1 MLANEIELLRQWPND
16 DDISDAIRIAHLNA
30 TSFMNFLE
38 IKQDQRNSNPGFD
51 ITLHSDYP
59 DDIVKNN
66 ESDILEEQICR
77 FENAASEIIRLSK
90 LDETLNE
97 ILGEGYENDENN
109 EENETDENND
119 ECDNERENLNSEFIK
134 STEIQ
139 YILENNGPIN
149 IRLPDNEPEETIFRK
164 DGTIDVYQIL
174 SIRKSHEAYS
184 NSDRIRGINQRPGV
198 NLGINSNDEINR
210 NTANHLITQLNSNN
224 PSNQIIR
231 NRNKRWLGRKR
242 IENISNLANQ
252 SELKGKKIFLYF
264 KTKFIQLFI

>member
-1 MLANEIELLRQWPND
+1 M
-16 DDISDAIRIAHLNA
+16 
-30 TSFMNFLE
+30 
-38 IKQDQRNSNPGFD
+38 
-51 ITLHSDYP
+51 
-59 DDIVKNN
+59 
-66 ESDILEEQICR
+66 
-77 FENAASEIIRLSK
+77 
-90 LDETLNE
+90 
-97 ILGEGYENDENN
+97 
-109 EENETDENND
+109 
-119 ECDNERENLNSEFIK
+119 
-134 STEIQ
+134 
-139 YILENNGPIN
+139 ENNGPIN